1 MNLISM
7 TSEIIYT
14 GQLHC
19 KATHTKSGVVIETDA
34 PTDNHG
40 KGESFSPTDSVANAL
55 GTCMLTTMGIAAN
68 GRGIDIDNTTAK
80 ITKIMAA
87 GPRRISEIHVEISF
101 PPNPYSDEQKRLL
114 EETALNCPVAK
125 SVHPDIKQKVTFLY

>member
-1 MNLISM
+1 MT

-14 GQLHC
+14 GGLHC

-68 GRGIDIDNTTAK
+68 GRGINIDNTTAK
-80 ITKIMAA
+80 ILKVMAS

-101 PPNPYSDEQKRLL
+101 PHNDYSGEQKKIL

-125 SVHPDIKQKVTFLY
+125 SIHPDIKQKVTFLY

>member
-1 MNLISM
+1 MT

-19 KATHTKSGVVIETDA
+19 KATHTKSGGVIETDA

-55 GTCMLTTMGIAAN
+55 GTCMLTTMAIAAN
-68 GRGIDIDNTTAK
+68 GRGINMDNTSPK
-80 ITKIMAA
+80 IVKIMAA
-87 GPRRISEIHVEISF
+87 GPRRISEIHVEITF
-101 PPNPYSDEQKRLL
+101 PPNNYTGEQKKTL
-114 EETALNCPVAK
+114 EDIALNCPVAK
-125 SVHPDIKQKVTFLY
+125 SIHPDIKQKVTFFY

>member
-1 MNLISM
+1 MT

-40 KGESFSPTDSVANAL
+40 RGESFSPTDSVATAL
-55 GTCMLTTMGIAAN
+55 GTCMLTTMGIAADKN
-68 GRGIDIDNTTAK
+68 GIDINNTSAK
-80 ITKIMAA
+80 ITKVMSSA
-87 GPRRISEIHVEISF
+87 PRRISEIDVEISF
-101 PPNPYSDEQKRLL
+101 PPNHYSDQQKKLL
-114 EETALNCPVAK
+114 EDTATNCPVAK

>member
-1 MNLISM
+1 MP

-14 GQLHC
+14 GELHC

-40 KGESFSPTDSVANAL
+40 RGESFSPTDSVATAL

-68 GRGIDIDNTTAK
+68 GRGLNIDNTSAK
-80 ITKIMAA
+80 ITKIMASA
-87 GPRRISEIHVEISF
+87 PRRISEIQVEISF
-101 PPNPYSDEQKRLL
+101 PPNHYSDEQKKLL
-114 EETALNCPVAK
+114 EDIALNCPVAK
-125 SVHPDIKQKVTFLY
+125 SIHPDVKQKVTFLY

>member
-1 MNLISM
+1 MY

-14 GQLHC
+14 GGLHC
-19 KATHTKSGVVIETDA
+19 KATHIKSGVVIETDA

-68 GRGIDIDNTTAK
+68 GRGLNIDNASAK
-80 ITKIMAA
+80 ITKVMAA
-87 GPRRISEIHVEISF
+87 GPRRISEVHVEITF
-101 PPNPYSDEQKRLL
+101 PPKNYTDEQKKTL
-114 EETALNCPVAK
+114 EDIAINCPVAK
-125 SVHPDIKQKVTFLY
+125 SLHPDIKQKVTFFY

>member
-1 MNLISM
+1 ML

-14 GQLHC
+14 GHLHC

-34 PTDNHG
+34 PTDNQG

-68 GRGIDIDNTTAK
+68 GRGINIDNTTAK
-80 ITKIMAA
+80 ITKIMAG
-87 GPRRISEIHVEISF
+87 GPRRISEVHVEITF
-101 PPNPYSDEQKRLL
+101 PPNNYTAEQRKTL
-114 EETALNCPVAK
+114 EDIAINCPVAK
-125 SVHPDIKQKVTFLY
+125 SLHPDIKQKVTFLY

>member
-1 MNLISM
+1 MP

-14 GQLHC
+14 GHLHC

-40 KGESFSPTDSVANAL
+40 KGESFSPTDSVATAL
-55 GTCMLTTMGIAAN
+55 GTCMLTTMGIAADARN
-68 GRGIDIDNTTAK
+68 INIDNTSVK
-80 ITKIMAA
+80 VTKIMASA
-87 GPRRISEIHVEISF
+87 PRRISEIHIEMAF
-101 PPNPYSDEQKRLL
+101 PHNRYTEEQKKLL

-125 SVHPDIKQKVTFLY
+125 SLHPDIKQKVTFLY

>member
-1 MNLISM
+1 MT

-19 KATHTKSGVVIETDA
+19 KATHTKSGVVIETEA

-55 GTCMLTTMGIAAN
+55 GTCMLTTMGLAAN
-68 GRGIDIDNTTAK
+68 GRGINIDTTSAK
-80 ITKIMAA
+80 IVKIMAA
-87 GPRRISEIHVEISF
+87 GPRRISEIHVEMTF
-101 PPNPYSDEQKRLL
+101 PPKKYKRG
-114 EETALNCPVAK
+114 EK
-125 SVHPDIKQKVTFLY
+125 KKH